1 MDSPLTHP
9 FAASQISG
17 GELSA
22 SHAYQNYQRQRQLT
36 LGDLLLENR
45 IVFLQGEIHYGNA
58 NELVMKLLYLQSE
71 NRRKDIHFYINSPG
85 GSVTATLAIYD
96 TMQILSCPVATYCVG
111 EACSGA
117 AVLLV
122 GGTKG
127 KRYCLP
133 NSRVM
138 MHQPMGGVGG
148 QVSDIEIQAA
158 EMFRYRD
165 VLNGIISSHSGQPVE
180 KIAGD
185 TDRDFFLGA
194 KEAKEYGLVDD
205 ILTKP
210 LVDEEEDD

>member
-1 MDSPLTHP
+1 MNHGVSNSYATQ
-9 FAASQISG
+9 S
-17 GELSA
+17 
-22 SHAYQNYQRQRQLT
+22 YQRQRQLT

-45 IVFLQGEIHYGNA
+45 IVFLQGEIHVGNA

-71 NRRKDIHFYINSPG
+71 NRRKDIHFYLNSPG

-111 EACSGA
+111 EAASGA
-117 AVLLV
+117 AVLLC
-122 GGTKG
+122 GGAKG
-127 KRYCLP
+127 KRFCLP

-158 EMFRYRD
+158 EIIRYRQ
-165 VLNGIISSHSGQPVE
+165 VLNQIISKHSGQSVV
-180 KIAGD
+180 KIAKD
-185 TDRDFFLGA
+185 TQRDFFLSPD
-194 KEAKEYGLVDD
+194 EAKAYGIVDE

-210 LVDEEEDD
+210 PVDPNSDDIK

>member
-1 MDSPLTHP
+1 MNHGVSNSYATQ
-9 FAASQISG
+9 S
-17 GELSA
+17 
-22 SHAYQNYQRQRQLT
+22 YQRQRQLT

-45 IVFLQGEIHYGNA
+45 IVFLQGEIHVGNA

-71 NRRKDIHFYINSPG
+71 NRRKDIHFYLNSPG

-111 EACSGA
+111 EAASGA
-117 AVLLV
+117 AVLLC
-122 GGTKG
+122 GGAKG
-127 KRYCLP
+127 KRFCLP

-158 EMFRYRD
+158 EIIRYRQ
-165 VLNGIISSHSGQPVE
+165 VLNQIISKHSGQSVE
-180 KIAGD
+180 KIAKD
-185 TDRDFFLGA
+185 TDRDFFLSPE
-194 KEAKEYGLVDD
+194 EAKSYGIVDE

-210 LVDEEEDD
+210 PVDPGSDDVK

>member
-1 MDSPLTHP
+1 MNPLAHQM
-9 FAASQISG
+9 AAG
-17 GELSA
+17 GLSEQELQA
-22 SHAYQNYQRQRQLT
+22 SHSYQSYQRQRQLT

-96 TMQILSCPVATYCVG
+96 TMQMLSCSVATYCVG

-122 GGTKG
+122 GGSNG

-133 NSRVM
+133 NGRVM

-165 VLNGIISSHSGQPVE
+165 VLNKIISKHSGQSVE
-180 KIAGD
+180 KIAED
-185 TDRDFFLGA
+185 TDRDFFLSA
-194 KEAKEYGLVDD
+194 EEAKEYGLVDD

-210 LVDEEEDD
+210 LNEGEDDD

>member
-1 MDSPLTHP
+1 MS
-9 FAASQISG
+9 SV
-17 GELSA
+17 
-22 SHAYQNYQRQRQLT
+22 QLT
-36 LGDLLLENR
+36 MDRLDKAPLAALAVG
-45 IVFLQGEIHYGNA
+45 
-58 NELVMKLLYLQSE
+58 LVS
-71 NRRKDIHFYINSPG
+71 
-85 GSVTATLAIYD
+85 
-96 TMQILSCPVATYCVG
+96 
-111 EACSGA
+111 A

-165 VLNGIISSHSGQPVE
+165 VLNQIISSHCGQPVE
-180 KIAGD
+180 KIAED

-194 KEAKEYGLVDD
+194 NEAKEYGLVDD

-210 LVDEEEDD
+210 EVEDEEED

>member
-1 MDSPLTHP
+1 MSHG
-9 FAASQISG
+9 ASNSYATQS
-17 GELSA
+17 
-22 SHAYQNYQRQRQLT
+22 YQRQRQMT

-45 IVFLQGEIHYGNA
+45 IVFLQGEIHVGNA
-58 NELVMKLLYLQSE
+58 NEMVMKLLYLQSE

-96 TMQILSCPVATYCVG
+96 TMQMLSCPVATYCVG
-111 EACSGA
+111 EAASGA
-117 AVLLV
+117 AVLLL

-138 MHQPMGGVGG
+138 LHQPMGGVGG

-158 EMFRYRD
+158 EILRYRD
-165 VLNGIISSHSGQPVE
+165 VLNQIISKHTGQPIE
-180 KIAGD
+180 RIAKD

-194 KEAKEYGLVDD
+194 LEAKDYGLVDEL
-205 ILTKP
+205 LTKP
-210 LVDEEEDD
+210 PTNDADDVK